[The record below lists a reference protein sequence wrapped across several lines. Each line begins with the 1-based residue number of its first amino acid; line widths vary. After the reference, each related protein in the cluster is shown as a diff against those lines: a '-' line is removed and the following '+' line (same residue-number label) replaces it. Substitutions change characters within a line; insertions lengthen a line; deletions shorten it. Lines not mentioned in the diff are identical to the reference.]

1 MKLGEGQ
8 HFLYDYQLNLTKM
21 KKSIIIC
28 VDDEKMVLNSLKA
41 QLRPALSSDIGIET
55 AESAEE
61 ALLIVDEAVAN
72 NVGIPLII
80 SDQIMPDMKG
90 DEFLALIHQKSK
102 ETLNIMLS
110 GQANSEDIAK
120 AVNNARLHKYL
131 AKPWDKEHLIL
142 IVKEAI
148 KCYNNSLIIE
158 KQRIELE
165 NYVIQLKAAKE
176 KAEESDRMKS
186 SFLQNMSNEVR
197 TPLKAIVGISELV
210 AEPNQNREKQQEFS
224 EIIATSRQKLMEIIK
239 AIDSMLP
246 LQNGEVI

>member
-1 MKLGEGQ
+1 
-8 HFLYDYQLNLTKM
+8 M

-72 NVGIPLII
+72 NIGIPLII

-90 DEFLALIHQKSK
+90 DEFLTLIHQKSK
-102 ETLNIMLS
+102 DTMNIMLS

-131 AKPWDKEHLIL
+131 AKPWDKENLIS

-165 NYVIQLKAAKE
+165 NYVVQLKAAKE
-176 KAEESDRMKS
+176 KAEENDRMKS
-186 SFLQNMSNEVR
+186 TFLQNMAHEVQAPLNAIAGFSNMV
-197 TPLKAIVGISELV
+197 T
-210 AEPNQNREKQQEFS
+210 EPNLNPKKHQEFS
-224 EIIATSRQKLMEIIK
+224 EIIAASRQKLVEIIND
-239 AIDSMLP
+239 IDRVL
-246 LQNGEVI
+246 LINT

>member
-1 MKLGEGQ
+1 
-8 HFLYDYQLNLTKM
+8 M

-41 QLRPALSSDIGIET
+41 QLRPALSSDYGIET

-61 ALLIVDEAVAN
+61 ALLIVDEAIAGN
-72 NVGIPLII
+72 IGIPLII

-90 DEFLALIHQKSK
+90 DEFLTLIHQKSK

-110 GQANSEDIAK
+110 GQANSEDIGK
-120 AVNNARLHKYL
+120 AVNNAKLYKYL
-131 AKPWDKEHLIL
+131 TKPWDKENLIS

-148 KCYNNSLIIE
+148 KCYNKGLIIE

-165 NYVIQLKAAKE
+165 NYVVQLKAAKE
-176 KAEESDRMKS
+176 KAEESDRQKR

-197 TPLKAIVGISELV
+197 TPLNAIVGISELV
-210 AEPNQNREKQQEFS
+210 AEPNHNPEKHQEFS
-224 EIIATSRQKLMEIIK
+224 EIIAASRQKLIEIIND
-239 AIDSMLP
+239 IDRML
-246 LQNGEVI
+246 LLNT